1 MNTAE
6 GTYQHILDYEKEN
19 GIGDIS
25 APDEEE
31 DPVLSPED
39 EVFVTKH
46 GNKLPPVPKGKELSP
61 AMINFARGLTKAYR
75 LCYFQFML
83 FVDNHPFLTTD
94 LLGYCTR
101 RNIDDFFVQ
110 IISKRITTAAVNR
123 RYVSALQK
131 YSDYWEERLG
141 FKVESDVVKKALEDA
156 KNCKKN
162 IMLPILCMWMY
173 TNIGLP
179 NIPQLSRSW

>member
-61 AMINFARGLTKAYR
+61 TMINFARGLTKAYR

-141 FKVESDVVKKALEDA
+141 FKVEF
-156 KNCKKN
+156 
-162 IMLPILCMWMY
+162 LPKSFCRMAC
-173 TNIGLP
+173 T
-179 NIPQLSRSW
+179 